1 MGVSSSVFAQC
12 LHRRDARGA
21 QRGQGR
27 RQQTGRE
34 QQAGRRR
41 QRQRIA
47 DADAVEKAFE
57 HAAEC
62 ERGDAVLAQLWQRE
76 MPVAVYDPRWLPC
89 HTPQGPVQALAFT
102 LSRRSPHYT
111 GTLPME
117 QYRRIFAQAQ
127 GRYGSTQ
134 DYALDTYE
142 GLRAVG
148 IHDRAL
154 RRLIESAQDSQ
165 GDTPTAQSGA

>member
-1 MGVSSSVFAQC
+1 MGIDGLTGQARMSFGVPQLLDGIEVTTLAVAMFAVGEALYVAATFHQEGTGILAIKALAKRPLRKDEPKRWPKC
-12 LHRRDARGA
+12 WYAPIDTVPEARA
-21 QRGQGR
+21 
-27 RQQTGRE
+27 
-34 QQAGRRR
+34 
-41 QRQRIA
+41 
-47 DADAVEKAFE
+47 
-57 HAAEC
+57 
-62 ERGDAVLAQLWQRE
+62 
-76 MPVAVYDPRWLPC
+76 
-89 HTPQGPVQALAFT
+89 ALAFT

>member
-1 MGVSSSVFAQC
+1 MWSHVNRGTPQCPGLVFGMLPGGSCHGVVFRVREAQ
-12 LHRRDARGA
+12 G
-21 QRGQGR
+21 
-27 RQQTGRE
+27 E
-34 QQAGRRR
+34 P
-41 QRQRIA
+41 
-47 DADAVEKAFE
+47 
-57 HAAEC
+57 
-62 ERGDAVLAQLWQRE
+62 VLRTLWQRE